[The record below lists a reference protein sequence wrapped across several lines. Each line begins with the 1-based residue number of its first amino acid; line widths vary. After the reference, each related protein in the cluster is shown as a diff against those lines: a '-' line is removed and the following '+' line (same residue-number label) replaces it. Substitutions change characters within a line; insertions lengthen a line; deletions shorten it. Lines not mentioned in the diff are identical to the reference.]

1 VVSVFLST
9 AYQQLRRQLNGI
21 SRQGK
26 RREEENRRGGK
37 KGKRSLQVRRGIGGG
52 SAAGG
57 DDGTVDSCQMLIKA
71 KERKTLVSPAEG
83 VASREMAGLFR
94 PTTRRR
100 RRRRRHVAGDV

>member
-1 VVSVFLST
+1 
-9 AYQQLRRQLNGI
+9 
-21 SRQGK
+21 
-26 RREEENRRGGK
+26 
-37 KGKRSLQVRRGIGGG
+37 
-52 SAAGG
+52 
-57 DDGTVDSCQMLIKA
+57 MLIKA